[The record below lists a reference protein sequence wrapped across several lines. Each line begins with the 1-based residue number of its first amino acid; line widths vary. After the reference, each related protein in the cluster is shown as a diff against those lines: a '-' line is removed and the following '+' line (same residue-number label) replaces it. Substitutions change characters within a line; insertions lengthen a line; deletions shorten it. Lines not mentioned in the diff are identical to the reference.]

1 MSIIRD
7 EEPPLFKTSDFN
19 YTKRKITEAE
29 DMNKSDEVKTS
40 IDSLD
45 KRIQ

>member
-7 EEPPLFKTSDFN
+7 EESPLFKTSDFT

-29 DMNKSDEVKTS
+29 DMNKSEVVKTS
-40 IDSLD
+40 INSLD
-45 KRIQ
+45 KLIQ